1 MAKNNGS
8 GSKANLPAK
17 QSVADKGDGG
27 SPPKLQRL
35 DSNPRGEFGPQ
46 YWQAFRESFA
56 HIYALSLPDP
66 SQEARFTIST
76 RTYHTPSAILMRSE
90 GTAFIM
96 ARGPAMVARTADQL
110 LIYLELE
117 GSCDNDWAGRRGRVE
132 AGDIQIVDYARPFHS
147 VTTDYAN

>member
-96 ARGPAMVARTADQL
+96 ARGPAIVARSADQL

-117 GSCDNDWAGRRGRVE
+117 GSCDNDWAGRRGRVRR
-132 AGDIQIVDYARPFHS
+132 GIFKSSIMRGRFTV
-147 VTTDYAN
+147 